1 MSIKGIDAQ
10 IMITRTADIMRENTA
25 VQKKPEVTQDYLAV
39 QAKAND
45 AHDQKRVS
53 RKTEPELPKL
63 RAEDGGG
70 GGGGAAGGGGSG
82 ASKEKRD
89 DDLDSGG
96 LVPPG
101 NNVIDIKV

>member
-1 MSIKGIDAQ
+1 MSIKGIDSQ
-10 IMITRTADIMRENTA
+10 IMITRTSDIMRENA
-25 VQKKPEVTQDYLAV
+25 AAQKKPEVTQEYLAV
-39 QAKAND
+39 QAKANE

-53 RKTEPELPKL
+53 RKSEIELPKL

-70 GGGGAAGGGGSG
+70 NGAEAYGDTGSG
-82 ASKEKRD
+82 KKEKEEI
-89 DDLDSGG
+89 LQNEN

>member
-1 MSIKGIDAQ
+1 MSIKGIDSQ
-10 IMITRTADIMRENTA
+10 IMITRTSDVMRENAA
-25 VQKKPEVTQDYLAV
+25 VQKKPEVTQEYLAV
-39 QAKAND
+39 QAKANE

-53 RKTEPELPKL
+53 RKAEIELPKL

-70 GGGGAAGGGGSG
+70 SGAEAYSGSG
-82 ASKEKRD
+82 SGKKEKEEI
-89 DDLDSGG
+89 LQNEH